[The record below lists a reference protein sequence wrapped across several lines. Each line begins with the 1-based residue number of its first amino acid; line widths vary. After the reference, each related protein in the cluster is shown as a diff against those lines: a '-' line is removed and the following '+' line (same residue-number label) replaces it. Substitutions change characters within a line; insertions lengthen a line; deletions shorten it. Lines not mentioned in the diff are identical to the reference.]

1 MSNIV
6 SILLPTRKRFDLML
20 KSVKSLYDKATFPEK
35 IELLLWFDDD
45 DLESI
50 SRIKEVEKITTN
62 YQFIIGDRE
71 LGYSSLHK
79 FVNALCKISTGRY
92 LLLWNDDALMMNS
105 SWDEVLTLYDDETVC
120 IQMDNN
126 HYPYIFPIISRDI
139 YEVLGHFSLNAHNDT
154 WIHDVCHKSGIE
166 ICESEIYAIHDRYDV
181 TGNNDDEIFRAGGG
195 LHYEDKYG
203 KGADWGSIM
212 TTEMAMERESS
223 KEYYSEPIQQLILE
237 DIVKLKNYLKE
248 KRG

>member
-1 MSNIV
+1 MNNIV

-62 YQFIIGDRE
+62 YQFLIGDRE

-79 FVNALCKISTGRY
+79 FVNSLCKISTGRY

-105 SWDEVLTLYDDETVC
+105 SWDEVLTLYDGKTVC
-120 IQMDNN
+120 IQIDNN
-126 HYPYIFPIISRDI
+126 HYPHIFPIISRDI

-154 WIHDVCHKSGIE
+154 WMHEVCKSSGIE
-166 ICESEIYAIHDRYDV
+166 VIGEDIYAIHDRYDI
-181 TGNNDDEIFRAGGG
+181 TGNNDDEVFRNGGG
-195 LHYEDKYG
+195 LHYDDIYG
-203 KGADWGSIM
+203 HGADYGSKAN
-212 TTEMAMERESS
+212 TAMEQERDTSKIYHSKANQKLVKRDIEKIKAYLES
-223 KEYYSEPIQQLILE
+223 KQ
-237 DIVKLKNYLKE
+237 
-248 KRG
+248 